1 MDVSDDGR
9 TVLTGVGESDDGR
22 TVLTG
27 VGGCE

>member
-9 TVLTGVGESDDGR
+9 TVLTGVGESDDSR